1 MEESSVLLQPNTRRR
16 FLAYFAGTGLST
28 TLLPGV
34 MWAKMQE
41 EEVARVS
48 LDMAKQSVAVAGL
61 DFSDEEVEEMV
72 DGINRNLDSLEEIRK
87 FPIPMNQG
95 PTVHF
100 SPMVAGLKIDRARRP
115 FRTSKPPRL
124 SRPGNL
130 EEMAFWPVTH
140 LAHMLK
146 TRKVK
151 SVELTEMYLGRLK
164 RYNPKLNC
172 VVSFTDE
179 LAMKQAE
186 QADAEIRSGNYRGPL
201 HGIPWGC
208 KDIISVKGYR
218 TTWGAE
224 DLKEQVID
232 VNAGVVEKLNEA
244 GAVMIAKLATGRLA
258 GGDNW
263 FGGRTNNPWDINEGS
278 SGSSAGPGSATA
290 GGCVAFAIGTETSGS
305 ILSPSSVCGVTGL
318 RPTFGRITRYGAMTL
333 SWSQDRLGPMCR
345 TAEDC
350 AVVFN
355 SIQGPDDRDFSVS
368 DIPFNWDPKLDVRRL
383 RVGYLKAGFDDEQ
396 GKTPDWRDREV
407 KALAQM
413 RELGIELIPFDLPDF
428 KDDVFGSILGIESSA
443 FFDKIPPIRTE
454 RNPNGRH
461 RGASRLVPAVE
472 YIQGQRIRGLMM
484 EALAEATSDF
494 DLYLAPFM
502 EMRRR
507 GGTGGEGRRGGA
519 RGGRR
524 RGNRPRTVTSRHFG
538 MCNRACWPAVA
549 LPTGFAGTGTPTSLT
564 IVGKP
569 YNESQILALAKAY
582 QDAAGWHLKQ
592 PDLDGQTISEEP
604 GEGANSN

>member
-1 MEESSVLLQPNTRRR
+1 MEESSGLLQANDRRR
-16 FLAYFAGTGLST
+16 FLTYFAGTGLSA

-41 EEVARVS
+41 EEAARVS
-48 LDMAKQSVAVAGL
+48 LAMAKQSVAVAGL
-61 DFSDEEVEEMV
+61 DFSEDEVKEMV
-72 DGINRNLDSLEEIRK
+72 DGINRNLDSLDEIRK
-87 FPIPMNQG
+87 FPIGMNQG
-95 PTVHF
+95 PALHF
-100 SPMVAGLKIDRARRP
+100 SPMVAGLKIDRSQRP
-115 FRTSKPPRL
+115 FRMSKPPRL
-124 SRPGNL
+124 SRPANL

-140 LAHMLK
+140 LAHMLR

-164 RYNPKLNC
+164 HHNPKLNC
-172 VVSFTDE
+172 VVSFCDE
-179 LAMKQAE
+179 LAMRQAQ
-186 QADAEIRSGNYRGPL
+186 QADSEIRSGHYRGPL

-232 VNAGVVEKLNEA
+232 VNAGVVEKLNNA
-244 GAVMIAKLATGRLA
+244 GAVLIAKLATGRLA

-350 AVVFN
+350 AVVFS
-355 SIQGPDDRDFSVS
+355 SIYGPDDRDFSVS
-368 DIPFNWDPKLDVRRL
+368 DIPFNWDPKLDVRKL
-383 RVGYLKAGFDDEQ
+383 RVGYLKAGFDDET
-396 GKTPDWRDREV
+396 GKTPDWRNREIE
-407 KALAQM
+407 ALAQF
-413 RELGIELIPFDLPDF
+413 RKLGIELIPFELPEFEDSGF
-428 KDDVFGSILGIESSA
+428 RGILGIESSA

-472 YIQGQRIRGLMM
+472 YIQAQRIRGLTM
-484 EALAEATSDF
+484 EALAKATTDF

-507 GGTGGEGRRGGA
+507 GGTGAEGRRGGA
-519 RGGRR
+519 GRRGG

-538 MCNRACWPAVA
+538 MCNSAGWPAVA
-549 LPTGFAGTGTPTSLT
+549 VPTGFASTGTPTSLT

-569 YNESQILALAKAY
+569 YNEAQILALAKAY
-582 QDAAGWHLKQ
+582 QNAAGWHLKQ
-592 PDLDGQTISEEP
+592 PDIDSQTLAET
-604 GEGANSN
+604 EG